1 MRNMI
6 LKKWFCALLAVIMAA
21 ASFSA
26 GQLAVSAESQQ
37 GALGSQQPAITAS
50 YTDSEGTVY
59 DGNALAP
66 GSYTMTLSVSDLY
79 SLFNMEFTASYNE
92 ELLSFSSLGESL
104 LQDMDFYA
112 APALGGEFS
121 FYIASL
127 NEDSLILPDNGADLF
142 RIGITVNGDS
152 PVDMQ
157 EVITVNENPNLT
169 YIDVSYGDRIV
180 PDNDTDPVIHNC
192 YALAESDD
200 FLGTV
205 YPMTCDLS
213 PDLTKYYTVSAY
225 VGALAAPG
233 DEFGT
238 YATKG
243 ATVTI
248 KTEDGSEISA
258 TTGDDGG
265 FTLENVPNGTYTA
278 NITYKYGFN
287 RSFTII
293 VDGADIAYDASEM
306 IGIIACNWDG
316 GSDIT
321 GGDASNCQALVGVGD
336 SSELYD
342 RGYDLDL
349 SGDITGGDYAVCI
362 SFVGVTSSYDYAVTI
377 LN

>member
-50 YTDSEGTVY
+50 YTDSEGAVY

-265 FTLENVPNGTYTA
+265 FTLENVPDGTYTA
-278 NITYKYGFN
+278 NITYKYGFD
-287 RSFTII
+287 RTFKIT
-293 VDGADIAYDASEM
+293 VDGANVESTTM
-306 IGIIACNWDG
+306 VGIIACNWNGDG
-316 GSDIT
+316 NIN
-321 GGDASNCQALVGVGD
+321 A
-336 SSELYD
+336 
-342 RGYDLDL
+342 LDL
-349 SGDITGGDYAVCI
+349 S
-362 SFVGVTSSYDYAVTI
+362 VGAEKLNVTNTSDEYDVGFDLDRLGSINSLDLSLCAAFLNVTDNYI
-377 LN
+377 YSDTVLTA